1 MESKVMAQEIDQTAE
16 KVRSIAGGVVSEYRA
31 KAEQYVREN
40 PAKTMFSALG
50 IGFVLGLTMF
60 RR

>member
-1 MESKVMAQEIDQTAE
+1 MTQNEVGQAAES
-16 KVRSIAGGVVSEYRA
+16 VRSMADKVVNDYRA

-40 PAKTMFSALG
+40 PAKTVFSALG
-50 IGFVLGLTMF
+50 LGFVLGLTLF